1 MARIQPGE
9 RDYGVHMSHCN
20 QGECFRTCKY
30 GEHQDVCPAM
40 EGILPDPDEKYVVE
54 TLVHM
59 AEQLEAMHPEYVNN
73 IYRQAIIL
81 IDYHGHY
88 HEY

>member
-1 MARIQPGE
+1 
-9 RDYGVHMSHCN
+9 
-20 QGECFRTCKY
+20 
-30 GEHQDVCPAM
+30 M
-40 EGILPDPDEKYVVE
+40 EGILPDPDKKYVVE

-59 AEQLEAMHPEYVNN
+59 AEQLEAMHPEYGNN